1 MYEKPRGKHD
11 YCMYKLYKYVTP
23 LKMTNLSIR
32 KKQLNKQLSMKNNP
46 DNDVNNNENKNY
58 NTTFKQNEI
67 WKRFLS
73 MMNGLVT
80 HSFTEHAST
89 VVVRK

>member
-1 MYEKPRGKHD
+1 
-11 YCMYKLYKYVTP
+11 
-23 LKMTNLSIR
+23 MTLITMKIR
-32 KKQLNKQLSMKNNP
+32 II
-46 DNDVNNNENKNY
+46 

-80 HSFTEHAST
+80 HSFTERAST

>member
-1 MYEKPRGKHD
+1 
-11 YCMYKLYKYVTP
+11 
-23 LKMTNLSIR
+23 
-32 KKQLNKQLSMKNNP
+32 MKNNH

-80 HSFTEHAST
+80 HSFTERAST
-89 VVVRK
+89 VVVRKQGGQNKTSGPTNYEASL